1 MAIASFGKA
10 FTSSLGKFSGML
22 KARPKVVMTKHIRKI
37 QMHDRKMTQK
47 MRRAQRTALIRQA
60 AYCRT
65 VARRS
70 LKMGKKGQKNSPGK
84 APLLRSGKLFR
95 HTVQWGYNSRFNYAV
110 VGPVQI
116 SNRNVP
122 AAMERGG
129 MSTAVKRMR
138 KRPNKITK
146 SRGKRSYREK
156 RKRNRSNAKLKFQTA
171 QRGPTQKYRQRVKKH
186 PFMVPAQQVTLAKFA
201 GQFRG
206 TFK

>member
-22 KARPKVVMTKHIRKI
+22 KARPKVVISKHIRKI

-70 LKMGKKGQKNSPGK
+70 LKMGKKGQKSSPGK

-95 HTVQWGYNSRFNYAV
+95 HTVHWGYNSRFNYAV

-129 MSTAVKRMR
+129 MSTA
-138 KRPNKITK
+138 
-146 SRGKRSYREK
+146 
-156 RKRNRSNAKLKFQTA
+156 RSNAKLKFQTA
-171 QRGPTQKYRQRVKKH
+171 QRGPTQRYRQRVKKH
-186 PFMVPAQQVTLAKFA
+186 PFMVPAQQVTLKKFA